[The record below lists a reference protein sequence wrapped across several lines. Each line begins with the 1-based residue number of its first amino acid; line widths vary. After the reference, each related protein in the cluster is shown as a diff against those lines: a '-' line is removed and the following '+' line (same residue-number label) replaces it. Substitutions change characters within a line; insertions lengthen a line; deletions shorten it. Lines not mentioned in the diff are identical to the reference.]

1 MDGQGGG
8 GFLPGWSWLL
18 WLHIRETNGL
28 RGEKKKTSTFSLPSS
43 SYILREM
50 CVCVCV
56 CVLSSLRQGDFAT
69 RYSILLTYV
78 RSFFFSFVG
87 VGENHEK

>member
-28 RGEKKKTSTFSLPSS
+28 RGEKKKQAPFLSHLLVT
-43 SYILREM
+43 YYEK

-56 CVLSSLRQGDFAT
+56 SLCTFFSSARGLRNK
-69 RYSILLTYV
+69 ILNSAYV
-78 RSFFFSFVG
+78 RT
-87 VGENHEK
+87 

>member
-28 RGEKKKTSTFSLPSS
+28 RGEKKKQAPFLSHLLVT
-43 SYILREM
+43 YYEK

-56 CVLSSLRQGDFAT
+56 SVYFLLFGKGTSQQDTQFCLR
-69 RYSILLTYV
+69 TYV
-78 RSFFFSFVG
+78 VFFSFVG

>member
-28 RGEKKKTSTFSLPSS
+28 RGEKKKQAPFLSHLLVT
-43 SYILREM
+43 YYEKCV

-78 RSFFFSFVG
+78 RSFFFLS
-87 VGENHEK
+87 